1 MRGWVLLIAA
11 AVLGAA
17 QDLPLGRVI
26 DKIACIADPQQT
38 YALYVPSNYSATK
51 KWKVIFAFD
60 PLARGR
66 VPVERFQD
74 AAEKYGYIVAGSNNS
89 RNGSWEVSLAAIRAM
104 PTDVS
109 ARFSIDHK
117 FTYLAGFSGGARVA
131 MQVALN
137 THQIAGVIASSAGF
151 PDGEAHKTA
160 PFPVFATAGIE
171 DFNLWEIRA
180 LDRTMTSPHRVVIF
194 AGSHTWLSKQV
205 AVEGVEWMELQAM
218 KSGLEPRD
226 PGFLDRTYDSRLAR
240 ATSQS
245 SDESTYLELK
255 SLAADFDGLRD
266 VGTLSARA
274 LQLEHQKSVKDAS
287 KKERAAEA
295 EEQRI
300 NVELVQLEQLLQ
312 SPDKRTGALEDLR
325 QRLAELTHDANA
337 KDDSEKRR
345 MARRILRG
353 TFVRSFEAAEDT
365 EYHQMVQ
372 KIEVARP

>member
-66 VPVERFQD
+66 IPVERFQD

-89 RNGSWEVSLAAIRAM
+89 RNGSWEVSLAAVRAM

-137 THQIAGVIASSAGF
+137 THQIAGVFASSAGF

-160 PFPVFATAGIE
+160 PFPVFATAGLE
-171 DFNLWEIRA
+171 DFNLSEIRA
-180 LDRTMTSPHRVVIF
+180 LDRAMTSPHRVVIF
-194 AGSHTWLSKQV
+194 DGSHTWVSKQL
-205 AVEGVEWMELQAM
+205 AMEAVEWMELQAM
-218 KSGLEPRD
+218 KYGGEPRD
-226 PGFLDRTYDSRLAR
+226 EQLLDKIYAARVALAN
-240 ATSQS
+240 SQT
-245 SDESTYLELK
+245 SDESKYLELR
-255 SLAADFDGLRD
+255 SVAADFEGLRD
-266 VGTLSARA
+266 ISESAAQAER
-274 LQLEHQKSVKDAS
+274 LEHQKTVKDAF
-287 KKERAAEA
+287 KKERATEA

-300 NVELVQLEQLLQ
+300 NVELVQLEQFLQ
-312 SPDKRTGALEDLR
+312 SPDKRTGALEQLH

-353 TFVRSFEAAEDT
+353 TFVRSFEAATDP
-365 EYHQMVQ
+365 EYQRMVQ
-372 KIEVARP
+372 KIEIARP